1 MRNRLPAYILGMF
14 LVSAPALGAEFSYID
29 YEPFTNQ
36 KLPGSSG
43 YLLLS
48 GEIVPG
54 DYDRLLNKI
63 IDDEHRFL
71 VQNTIV
77 LASNGG
83 DVAEAVKIAKL
94 IKSLYST
101 VYVGPLTGPCVSA
114 CFLIYAAAN
123 DRASDDEHLI
133 GIHRPYVINA
143 QLASLSATDAEKTQN
158 QVLKQAREYLQDN
171 NVPAYL
177 IEEMFRRSSNDVF
190 WLSANDLAQLGY
202 RSPWFDQYLVAKCN
216 WKGKTPVDVESREAS
231 WCRLSFTIPAAH
243 KALVQAFNEPFDRA
257 RKMLEG
263 VPRCHKKGTVDP
275 KTEECPD

>member
-1 MRNRLPAYILGMF
+1 MNTSLAFIARMSSTRNWPR
-14 LVSAPALGAEFSYID
+14 SRRQAPA
-29 YEPFTNQ
+29 
-36 KLPGSSG
+36 
-43 YLLLS
+43 
-48 GEIVPG
+48 
-54 DYDRLLNKI
+54 
-63 IDDEHRFL
+63 
-71 VQNTIV
+71 
-77 LASNGG
+77 
-83 DVAEAVKIAKL
+83 
-94 IKSLYST
+94 
-101 VYVGPLTGPCVSA
+101 
-114 CFLIYAAAN
+114 
-123 DRASDDEHLI
+123 
-133 GIHRPYVINA
+133 
-143 QLASLSATDAEKTQN
+143 KTQN

-177 IEEMFRRSSNDVF
+177 IEEMFRRSSNDVY

-275 KTEECPD
+275 KEKNAQTKR